1 LTERETEEQHLFSKL
16 VASEADFR
24 GHLSAHPWWEVANML
39 ASAINKATELGNNRA
54 LPIAEIKTLWLA
66 YLKAPKIV
74 TDLRE
79 QWRSDAVEVGRL
91 HSAWSII
98 AQTLRARGVHSQAAI
113 TRAIIERSDWHHL
126 EDLR

>member
-1 LTERETEEQHLFSKL
+1 MTERETEEQHLFSKL

-39 ASAINKATELGNNRA
+39 ASAINEATELCNNRA

-66 YLKAPKIV
+66 CLKALKIV
-74 TDLRE
+74 MDLRE
-79 QWRSDAVEVGRL
+79 QWRSDPVEVGRL

-98 AQTLRARGVHSQAAI
+98 AQDAASQGCAFAGGHD
-113 TRAIIERSDWHHL
+113 ASHHR
-126 EDLR
+126 EE